1 MVTVKWALK
10 GGGLRIDAAE
20 KAVGKVLTFYQEAL
34 AGITCPTH
42 GQEPGLKVEGRTVRD
57 LVVSIETCCG
67 ELLEK
72 ANTRV
77 NGLSR
82 RSEELG

>member
-1 MVTVKWALK
+1 MVAVKWALK
-10 GGGLRIDAAE
+10 GGGLSIDAAE
-20 KAVGKVLTFYQEAL
+20 KAVGKVLTFYKGAL
-34 AGITCPTH
+34 TGITCPTH
-42 GQEPGLKVEGRTVRD
+42 GQEPVLKVEGRTIND

-77 NGLSR
+77 NGVSR
-82 RSEELG
+82 RSDE

>member
-1 MVTVKWALK
+1 MVAVKWALK
-10 GGGLRIDAAE
+10 GGGLSIDAAE
-20 KAVGKVLTFYQEAL
+20 KAVGKVLAFYKEAL
-34 AGITCPTH
+34 SGILCPTH

-67 ELLEK
+67 ELLGK

-77 NGLSR
+77 DGLSR
-82 RSEELG
+82 RSEESG

>member
-10 GGGLRIDAAE
+10 GGGLSIDAAE
-20 KAVGKVLTFYQEAL
+20 KAVGKVLAFYKEAL
-34 AGITCPTH
+34 AGIICPTH
-42 GQEPGLKVEGRTVRD
+42 RQAPGLKVEGRTVQD

-72 ANTRV
+72 ANTRID
-77 NGLSR
+77 GLSR